1 MQLERHGWDI
11 HAVFAVVAYR
21 AAGFLAEVLHARAG
35 FLALLSA
42 SGTCARRL
50 GGAPGQVR
58 LIGSAAE
65 CREGPQ
71 LKTWIHRNGGL
82 PGMAGRRDCLVA
94 TPDGGSQ
101 QSA

>member
-11 HAVFAVVAYR
+11 HAVSPVVGHR
-21 AAGFLAEVLHARAG
+21 HRRSGKPAAGFLAEVLHARAG

-58 LIGSAAE
+58 RIGSAAE

-71 LKTWIHRNGGL
+71 LKTWIH
-82 PGMAGRRDCLVA
+82 
-94 TPDGGSQ
+94 
-101 QSA
+101 